1 MKNIFRH
8 LLLFSVLLFV
18 SLLIEDRALATEQMP
33 DKIIYKDKPLYLY
46 SNPLD
51 MYLDKAEAQIE
62 RDIFR
67 ASCTACWRGYFATW
81 EMKKDGYL
89 YLVKLGDGSCT
100 EKTRKEIPISKVFP
114 KQKKLPVKATW
125 FSGTLRI
132 AEGELLW
139 YRSAMYG
146 QCYEKETFLTI
157 EEGKLKAENTIT
169 NTLETCKAPLEMLS
183 Y

>member
-1 MKNIFRH
+1 MKNIFK
-8 LLLFSVLLFV
+8 LLFV
-18 SLLIEDRALATEQMP
+18 FWLLVANKALATEQMP
-33 DKIIYKDKPLYLY
+33 DKIIYKNKSLLLY

-51 MYLDKAEAQIE
+51 MYLDKGGAQIE

-81 EMKKDGYL
+81 EIKEDGYL
-89 YLVKLGDGSCT
+89 YLVKLNDGSCSKDT
-100 EKTRKEIPISKVFP
+100 QKEIPISKVFP
-114 KQKKLPVKATW
+114 EQKEPPVKAAW

-146 QCYEKETFLTI
+146 QCHEKETFLTI
-157 EEGKLKAENTIT
+157 EEGKLKSENTIT